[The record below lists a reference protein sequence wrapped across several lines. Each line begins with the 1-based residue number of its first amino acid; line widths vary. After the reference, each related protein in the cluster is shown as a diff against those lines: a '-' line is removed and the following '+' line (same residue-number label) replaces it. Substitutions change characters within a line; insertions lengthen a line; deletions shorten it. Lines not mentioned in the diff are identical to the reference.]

1 MQDAVWTIFRWRAD
15 AAPLIPIAYDPWLVA
30 LSVLVASL
38 GGIAAL
44 QLTAVG
50 RHPSR
55 FGKRVACT
63 ARILAALALGVSVWC
78 MHFIG
83 MLAVDVCQSVQFEPW
98 LTAASMLPSILAS
111 AAGLHVLSRPNADGR
126 LGATQILLA
135 GSLVGAGIGAMHYTG
150 MAAMRVGSLLR
161 FDPLWVVL
169 SVLVAVALATAGLAA
184 RELLRRHTR
193 MSRLAVLL
201 VSGTLLGLATSGMH
215 YTAMQ
220 ASLFIGWPDPYYVPW
235 SARNLELALSVAG
248 IAILVFGFA
257 AGMLAIVTY
266 RGLAMRLREREA
278 LLSDILDNLPGAVL
292 RLSAAAPHRRILVSP
307 ALAELTGRTV
317 RSFELAEWEL
327 ADVVHADDRRA
338 LQETLDLALRTGS
351 RQRIVVRLRHA
362 NEEWR
367 WVVVL
372 AVGRRP
378 AVTSNAPQPV
388 LDVFIADVTAH
399 QEARARERTLNAA
412 IDRVV
417 GRAVLTPEGYFVE
430 VNEVLAR
437 VLGYTPE
444 ELVGRHH
451 RTVWAEDAQAAEMGA
466 FWEAL
471 RRGVAQPGEF
481 VRRAKDGS
489 LRNLTA
495 WYQPLLDADGR
506 VHSVLKLAFDVTERV
521 QTVQRLQQA
530 QRELEQALAS
540 RSAFFANVSH
550 EIRTPMN
557 AIVGFAELLRERLPP
572 GTEREQAQTIVD
584 AARGLLRILNDLLDA
599 AKLER
604 GEFEIVAAPFRL
616 DRLLQSLISHFGVL
630 AAQKRLVLR
639 SECEPGLAACWRGDA
654 DRIRQVL
661 ANLLSNAL
669 KFTARGGVT
678 LHAGTRDG
686 RLLLAVQD
694 TGIGIPRE
702 RQAAV
707 FDPFVQ
713 ADAGTARRYGGTGL
727 GMSIVKRLVERMGGA
742 VTLDSEPGRGTR
754 VEVLLPLQAAEQDV
768 CPDGSTTSVQPADA
782 SAPRRVLAADDVAQ
796 NRDLLAALLARA
808 GHASHVVADGA
819 ALLAAYQ
826 AEPLAWDVVLLDL
839 HMPEVDGLETC
850 RRLRAFEAASG
861 LPPVPVYA
869 LTASVLESD
878 RAAAR
883 AAGMDGFLEK
893 PIDPHELQRALR
905 TTDHPRNGAAAKVA
919 LRDAVAG
926 SIEANAVVD
935 PALGE
940 RLWGSQWLPQLRR
953 WFDEEAPRWRQ
964 AAQWGRADWHRV
976 AGVTANLAL
985 PALAAAARECERA
998 CGEGLTPPLAA
1009 ARRAWED
1016 CAAWIETQT
1025 PAQNAEVLPQ
1035 TVTHGAPLPA
1045 ALRERLHGACERGEI
1060 DEEALAQ
1067 VERIDASF
1075 AQRLRAR
1082 FDAFDFDGALQVLAR
1097 GANELTMQES

>member
-1 MQDAVWTIFRWRAD
+1 MQDTVWTIFRWRAD

-50 RHPSR
+50 RHPER
-55 FGKRVACT
+55 FGKRVAGT
-63 ARILAALALGVSVWC
+63 ARILAALALGVSVWS

-83 MLAVDVCQSVQFEPW
+83 MLAVDVCQPVRFEPW
-98 LTAASMLPSILAS
+98 LTAASMLPSVLAS
-111 AAGLHVLSRPNADGR
+111 AAGLHVLSRPTADGR
-126 LGATQILLA
+126 LGARRIVLA
-135 GSLVGAGIGAMHYTG
+135 GLMVGAGIGAMHYSG

-161 FDPLWVVL
+161 FDPLWVAL

-193 MSRLAVLL
+193 LPRLAVLL
-201 VSGTLLGLATSGMH
+201 VAGTLLGLATSGMH

-220 ASLFIGWPDPYYVPW
+220 ASLFIGEPDVYYVPW
-235 SARNLELALSVAG
+235 SDRDIRLALSVAG
-248 IAILVFGFA
+248 TAILVFGFA
-257 AGMLAIVTY
+257 GGMLAIVTY
-266 RGLAMRLREREA
+266 RALALRLREREA

-292 RLSAAAPHRRILVSP
+292 RLSTATPRQRILVSP

-317 RSFELAEWEL
+317 RSFELGEWEL
-327 ADVVHADDRRA
+327 ADVVHADDRSA
-338 LQETLDLALRTGS
+338 LQEKLDLALRTGT

-362 NEEWR
+362 SEEWR

-388 LDVFIADVTAH
+388 LDVFIADITAQH
-399 QEARARERTLNAA
+399 EARARERTLSAA

-430 VNEVLAR
+430 VNEVLSG
-437 VLGYTPE
+437 VLGYRPE

-451 RTVWAEDAQAAEMGA
+451 RSVWVDDAQAGEMGA

-489 LRNLTA
+489 LRHLTA

-506 VHSVLKLAFDVTERV
+506 VQSVLKLAFDVTERV
-521 QTVQRLQQA
+521 QTVQTLQRA

-557 AIVGFAELLRERLPP
+557 AIVGFAELLREKLPP
-572 GTEREQAQTIVD
+572 GVEREQAQTIVD
-584 AARGLLRILNDLLDA
+584 AARALLRILNDLLDA

-616 DRLLQSLISHFGVL
+616 DRLLQSLISHYGVL
-630 AAQKRLVLR
+630 AAQKKLQLR
-639 SECEPGLAACWRGDA
+639 CDSEPGLAKCWLGDG
-654 DRIRQVL
+654 DRIRQIL

-669 KFTARGGVT
+669 KFTEHGSVT
-678 LHAGTRDG
+678 LSAEQVDG
-686 RLLLAVQD
+686 RLCFTVQD
-694 TGIGIPRE
+694 TGIGIPRD
-702 RQAAV
+702 RQQAI

-713 ADAGTARRYGGTGL
+713 AEAGTARRYGGTGL
-727 GMSIVKRLVERMGGA
+727 GMSIVKRLVESMGGT
-742 VTLDSEPGRGTR
+742 VTLESEPGRGTR
-754 VEVLLPLQAAEQDV
+754 VRVELPLEPREP
-768 CPDGSTTSVQPADA
+768 CECGNEADA
-782 SAPRRVLAADDVAQ
+782 GDAVPEVAPRRVLAADDVAQ

-819 ALLAAYQ
+819 TLLAAYQ

-839 HMPEVDGLETC
+839 HMPEVDGLQTC
-850 RRLRAFEAASG
+850 QRLRAFEAANE

-893 PIDPHELQRALR
+893 PIDPRALQRALR
-905 TTDHPRNGAAAKVA
+905 DAGRQRSGDAVGAPTRVS
-919 LRDAVAG
+919 VAG
-926 SIEANAVVD
+926 SREATPVVD
-935 PALGE
+935 PDLGQ
-940 RLWGSQWLPQLRR
+940 RLWGDQWLPRVRQ
-953 WFDEEAPRWRQ
+953 WYEEEAPRWRQ
-964 AAQWGRADWHRV
+964 AAQWGRADWHRL
-976 AGVTANLAL
+976 AGVAANLAL
-985 PALAAAARECERA
+985 PALAAAARDCERA
-998 CGEGLTPPLAA
+998 CGAGLAPPLAA
-1009 ARRAWED
+1009 AQHAWEA
-1016 CAAWIETQT
+1016 CADWIEARVPPQEGGP
-1025 PAQNAEVLPQ
+1025 PAPEV
-1035 TVTHGAPLPA
+1035 GFAPLPG
-1045 ALRERLHGACERGEI
+1045 ALRERLHRACERGEI

-1067 VERIDASF
+1067 VERIDAAF
-1075 AQRLRAR
+1075 ARRLRASL
-1082 FDAFDFDGALQVLAR
+1082 DAFDFDGAQRLLTQRAR
-1097 GANELTMQES
+1097 ELTTQES